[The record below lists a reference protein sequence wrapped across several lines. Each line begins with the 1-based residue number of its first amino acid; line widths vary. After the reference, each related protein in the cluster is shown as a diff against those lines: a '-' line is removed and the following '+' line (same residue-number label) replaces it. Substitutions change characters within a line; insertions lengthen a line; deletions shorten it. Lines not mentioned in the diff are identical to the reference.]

1 MTQNAPEQMFLLGTY
16 CSCQPAAPILLH
28 FDITHANTFSN
39 RFHCSSLYHYHHQQG
54 WIFVHTFCHHL
65 PSVNAV
71 NETSM
76 KWSAEELHWPV
87 LLWRYFS
94 FFDQRELHL
103 ISFTLKTGTKILP
116 PIPAI
121 EGSVKQDLSLFVQ
134 IIFYICSDFF
144 LGPCMFNEHCSFWW
158 YHHLQHYVLIS
169 LTICWD
175 FYLNIWWKGSA
186 LRTTAAATDK
196 RLGHMFKCLCLY
208 FTPNIVKLLSLH
220 WLFNVTGVET
230 ILHR

>member
-1 MTQNAPEQMFLLGTY
+1 MVRWGVALT
-16 CSCQPAAPILLH
+16 
-28 FDITHANTFSN
+28 
-39 RFHCSSLYHYHHQQG
+39 
-54 WIFVHTFCHHL
+54 
-65 PSVNAV
+65 
-71 NETSM
+71 
-76 KWSAEELHWPV
+76 
-87 LLWRYFS
+87 
-94 FFDQRELHL
+94 
-103 ISFTLKTGTKILP
+103 SFTLKVFFIFWSTGIAFDQFYFEDGDQNIASNPRYRGISQTRSFAICSDYILYLFRLYL
-116 PIPAI
+116 I
-121 EGSVKQDLSLFVQ
+121 FVQ